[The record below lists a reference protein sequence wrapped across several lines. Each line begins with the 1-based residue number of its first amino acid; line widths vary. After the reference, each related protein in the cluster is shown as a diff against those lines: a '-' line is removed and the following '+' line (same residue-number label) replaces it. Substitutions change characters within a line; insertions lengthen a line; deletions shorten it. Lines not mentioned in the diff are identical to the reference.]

1 MENRESR
8 ESCEMCERRESSTK
22 PRNTVK
28 RYEKPWESVG
38 IRESSESCEII
49 LCERRESSDK
59 PRNVVTH
66 SGKPME
72 SARSCES
79 CDNAQ
84 YHLKTN
90 GIVKSRESVKISK
103 PQ

>member
-1 MENRESR
+1 MGNRESS
-8 ESCEMCERRESSTK
+8 ESCEICERRESSNK
-22 PRNTVK
+22 PGNAVK

-38 IRESSESCEII
+38 IRESRGSCGI
-49 LCERRESSDK
+49 CERRESSDK

-72 SARSCES
+72 SGES

-90 GIVKSRESVKISK
+90 EIVKSRDSVKISK